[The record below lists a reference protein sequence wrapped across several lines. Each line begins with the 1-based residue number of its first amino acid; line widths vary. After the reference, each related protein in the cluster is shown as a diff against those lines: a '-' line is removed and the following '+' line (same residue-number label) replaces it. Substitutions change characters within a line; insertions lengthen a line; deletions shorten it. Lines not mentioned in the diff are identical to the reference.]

1 MKAYAVV
8 FEEATRITLDEW
20 KKDYKKGTKLLLD
33 RATALYAAKNGAR
46 MLGEV
51 EIEFKDVEAKL
62 KSNKKPSD
70 DVKVLKAQAKS
81 LGLWKDFEELDEEGM
96 RKAIEEAKATQ
107 TTLIEEAKT
116 LWLEVDDSQSIP
128 EITKAIEEAKAK

>member
-1 MKAYAVV
+1 
-8 FEEATRITLDEW
+8 
-20 KKDYKKGTKLLLD
+20 
-33 RATALYAAKNGAR
+33 LYATKNGAR

-81 LGLWKDFEELDEEGM
+81 LGL
-96 RKAIEEAKATQ
+96 
-107 TTLIEEAKT
+107 
-116 LWLEVDDSQSIP
+116 
-128 EITKAIEEAKAK
+128 